1 MASRPSH
8 REFAWRLHRNGF
20 ERNREVITRLYRR
33 DSQLYTGFELPFAR
47 RALAAIQIS
56 RKAHSG
62 SGKWVCLS
70 QLEGSAA
77 QGNQLRKAHCPLDC
91 YIQSAQ
97 LDLSLKFSYL
107 ITRPDGI
114 SQQDG

>member
-1 MASRPSH
+1 MSIVH
-8 REFAWRLHRNGF
+8 
-20 ERNREVITRLYRR
+20 
-33 DSQLYTGFELPFAR
+33 GFELPSAS
-47 RALAAIQIS
+47 RALAAIRILG
-56 RKAHSG
+56 ASG
-62 SGKWVCLS
+62 FAVG

-97 LDLSLKFSYL
+97 LDLSLKF
-107 ITRPDGI
+107 ITRLDGI